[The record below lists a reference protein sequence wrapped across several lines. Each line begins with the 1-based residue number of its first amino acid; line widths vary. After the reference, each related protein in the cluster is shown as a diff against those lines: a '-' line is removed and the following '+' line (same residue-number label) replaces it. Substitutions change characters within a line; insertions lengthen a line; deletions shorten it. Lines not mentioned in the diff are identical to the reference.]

1 MTIKFKRPF
10 KILALLIAALMCSLP
25 FAALAQQNS
34 LQAEAIAAAER
45 DAQNNVNKGLW
56 VLSGCCIFFGP
67 YATNA
72 ARRSEPSL
80 PATRLLG
87 KSPEY
92 VAFYAAAYRA
102 KAKSLQIKSA
112 RAGFFITTLGLASL
126 FSCLTV
132 MIINNP

>member
-1 MTIKFKRPF
+1 VIIKFKRLF
-10 KILALLIAALMCSLP
+10 KILTLLIAALMCSLP
-25 FAALAQQNS
+25 FATLAQQNS

-45 DAQNNVNKGLW
+45 DAQNNVNKSLW
-56 VLSGCCIFFGP
+56 VMRGCCILGP
-67 YATNA
+67 DA

-80 PATRLLG
+80 PAARLLG

-126 FSCLTV
+126 YSCLAYVILTE
-132 MIINNP
+132 NR